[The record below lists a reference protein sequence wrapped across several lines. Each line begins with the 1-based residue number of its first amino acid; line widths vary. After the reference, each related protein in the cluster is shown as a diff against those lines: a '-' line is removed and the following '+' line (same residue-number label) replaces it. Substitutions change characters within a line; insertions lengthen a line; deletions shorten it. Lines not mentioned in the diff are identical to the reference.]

1 MICKSYVV
9 VDAVAVV
16 VVVVVVAV
24 VVVAVVDAV
33 VVDAVAVTVV
43 AVAVAVVVVVVIFT
57 GIPKVIAWSYASRRQ
72 TNRGVMNVHTTG
84 LHVKGSPLFR
94 VGQELVSLC
103 DPLKRVHSR
112 SSLGLT

>member
-9 VDAVAVV
+9 VDAV
-16 VVVVVVAV
+16 VVAV
-24 VVVAVVDAV
+24 VVVAVVVVVAAV
-33 VVDAVAVTVV
+33 VVVVV
-43 AVAVAVVVVVVIFT
+43 AVVDVVVVVIFT

>member
-1 MICKSYVV
+1 MICKSY
-9 VDAVAVV
+9 
-16 VVVVVVAV
+16 
-24 VVVAVVDAV
+24 V

-43 AVAVAVVVVVVIFT
+43 AVAVAVVVVVVVIFT